1 MSRRLLPAVVVMC
14 LVALPACGSDDDG
27 ARDATTTTTA
37 AAAADT
43 TGTGDE
49 AEPAG
54 GELGGFVR
62 SPLPDVAD
70 LTLPDVGDGDQ
81 PFAMEAAGDGILIV
95 YFGYTSCPDVC
106 PTTMADVRSTLQKLD
121 DEADRVSVAM
131 ATIDPARDTPEIL
144 TSYVETFVPGGHA
157 LRTDDD
163 ASLRAVTDVFG
174 ADYGVTTA
182 DDGEIEVVHTGSL
195 YAIDDEGRLRVTWPF
210 GTRSDDMVRDLR
222 ILFSET

>member
-1 MSRRLLPAVVVMC
+1 MRRRLLPAVVMS
-14 LVALPACGSDDDG
+14 LVALSACGSDADG
-27 ARDATTTTTA
+27 ARDATTTTT
-37 AAAADT
+37 AADT

-49 AEPAG
+49 AEPAV

-106 PTTMADVRSTLQKLD
+106 PTTMADVRSTLQKLED
-121 DEADRVSVAM
+121 DAARVSVAM

-163 ASLRAVTDVFG
+163 ASLRAVTEVFG
-174 ADYGVTTA
+174 ADYDVTTA
-182 DDGEIEVVHTGSL
+182 ADGEIEVVHTGSL

-210 GTRSDDMVRDLR
+210 GTRSDDMARDLR
-222 ILFSET
+222 ILFAEM